1 MAEVELLRAERI
13 GWCVSGSGSGAIL
26 NECSVSLHSGKW
38 VTLIGPN
45 GAGKSTLLQLLA
57 GTLGYPRSHFGGS
70 LSWRGQDWCSMRPRE
85 RASRIAYVSADLDP
99 AFPVTVEEVL
109 GSGVFASGKCDAIEP
124 ALEFCDLA
132 SLRSRSITNL
142 SGGERQRVALARAL
156 VQGAEVLF
164 LDEALSKMDL
174 DYQLDLGAKLHAL
187 VSGARANPVFRLS
200 SVVLVSHDF
209 HLSLR
214 WADQA
219 WVLHRG
225 RMIASG
231 VVREA
236 LSEQVLKIIYP
247 KAVPGF
253 LLQK

>member
-1 MAEVELLRAERI
+1 L
-13 GWCVSGSGSGAIL
+13 
-26 NECSVSLHSGKW
+26 SLQAGKW

-57 GTLGYPRSHFGGS
+57 GTLGFPRSHFGGS
-70 LSWRGQDWCSMRPRE
+70 LTWRGQDWCSMRPRE
-85 RASRIAYVSADLDP
+85 RASHIAYVSADLDP

-109 GSGVFASGKCDAIEP
+109 GSGVFASGKSEAIEP

-132 SLRSRSITNL
+132 ALRSRSVASL

-187 VSGARANPVFRLS
+187 VSGARGSSVFRLS
-200 SVVLVSHDF
+200 SVVLVSHDL

-214 WADQA
+214 WANQA
-219 WVLHRG
+219 WVLHQG

-231 VVREA
+231 AVRDA
-236 LSEQVLKIIYP
+236 LSEDVLKIIYP
-247 KAVPGF
+247 KAAPGL